1 MPFLFPFEPD
11 WGNSVQVEIAYKT
24 EIIESRGYREQRLAL
39 RRQPRKTISFQVTAL
54 RENFLT
60 FMRRVATQQQAEWVI
75 PEITRAAETSA
86 TAFSGA
92 TSVQLGSAQPWAS
105 VGSWIVIRAS
115 SGLLIRQL
123 TAVAG
128 TVLSFAAPLPAALAL
143 GSEVYPG
150 LIGRLSQSIRMK
162 TPTNN
167 IVQGTIELSAD
178 PGANVYEVETV
189 APLTFNGR
197 ELFLQRS
204 NWGAVPSVD
213 FEGFLETVDYGRG
226 VVSHFIPVN
235 WNVVKTQREYM
246 LRGPDE
252 ANEFTA
258 FLHRMKGQQGEFYTP
273 SGSMDF
279 NLSIGALATETILDV
294 PGSEVFDLYEES
306 PVHKAIWVRFSD
318 GSWQANRVLSIAM
331 AGPNS
336 RITVLDPWDQDVSS
350 DNARIVSWLSAY
362 RLSVDTV
369 SLDWLTRKVSR
380 AKLTMQTVEDL
391 A

>member
-24 EIIESRGYREQRLAL
+24 EIIESRGYREQRFAL

-60 FMRRVATQQQAEWVI
+60 FMRRITTQQQAEWVI

-123 TAVAG
+123 TATAG
-128 TVLSFAAPLPAALAL
+128 TVLSFATPLPATLAL

-204 NWGAVPSVD
+204 NWGPCP
-213 FEGFLETVDYGRG
+213 R
-226 VVSHFIPVN
+226 
-235 WNVVKTQREYM
+235 
-246 LRGPDE
+246 
-252 ANEFTA
+252 
-258 FLHRMKGQQGEFYTP
+258 
-273 SGSMDF
+273 
-279 NLSIGALATETILDV
+279 
-294 PGSEVFDLYEES
+294 
-306 PVHKAIWVRFSD
+306 
-318 GSWQANRVLSIAM
+318 
-331 AGPNS
+331 
-336 RITVLDPWDQDVSS
+336 
-350 DNARIVSWLSAY
+350 
-362 RLSVDTV
+362 
-369 SLDWLTRKVSR
+369 
-380 AKLTMQTVEDL
+380 
-391 A
+391 